1 MGEFRHGQCNSPEY
15 VSWRH
20 MKQRCTNPKRH
31 EYKNYGA
38 RGIKVCERWQLFA
51 NFIEDMGLRP
61 SIEYTLERDDSNG
74 NYEPGNCRWATRL
87 EQSRNRD
94 FAYSAEE
101 DQELRDLAAEGL
113 NFTQIAARLGR
124 SRGQVTGRAYRI
136 GLKSGVPPIPKK
148 DRKAA

>member
-1 MGEFRHGQCNSPEY
+1 MGEYRHGQCNTPEY

-31 EYKNYGA
+31 EYKHYGG

-61 SIEYTLERDDSNG
+61 TIKHTLERNDSSG
-74 NYEPGNCRWATRL
+74 NYEPENCCWATRL

-94 FAYSAEE
+94 FAYSAEQ
-101 DQELRDLAAEGL
+101 DQIIRDGVGRGL
-113 NFTQIAARLGR
+113 NFAQIAPLLGKKPHAVA
-124 SRGQVTGRAYRI
+124 SRAYRI
-136 GLKSGVPPIPKK
+136 GLKSGQPMKTGVS
-148 DRKAA
+148 R